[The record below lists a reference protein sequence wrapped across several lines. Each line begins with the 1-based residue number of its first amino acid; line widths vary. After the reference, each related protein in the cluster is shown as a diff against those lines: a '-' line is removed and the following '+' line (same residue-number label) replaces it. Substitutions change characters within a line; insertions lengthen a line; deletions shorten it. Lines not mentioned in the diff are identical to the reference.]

1 MSIHPSKIYEQRT
14 TKLLHH
20 LPSAATMVLRNL
32 VERSMLHP
40 ALAAIWAINTFP
52 SAKAKAMIHRRA
64 RMLATL
70 RQLTIAGTQQL
81 MAASCHAYVSNV
93 TFLKLDR
100 HNSPVLIF
108 CRSSSTSMFFLRMQ
122 SHKVSTVPCTVRPGD
137 PRTVQTTAST
147 VDLTVT
153 PCQNPTAT
161 PRARK

>member
-1 MSIHPSKIYEQRT
+1 MLIHLSNIYEQRI

-32 VERSMLHP
+32 AERSMLHP
-40 ALAAIWAINTFP
+40 ALAAIWAISTFL

-64 RMLATL
+64 RMPATL
-70 RQLTIAGTQQL
+70 RQLMIASTQQL
-81 MAASCHAYVSNV
+81 TAASCHAYVSNAF
-93 TFLKLDR
+93 FLRLVR
-100 HNSPVLIF
+100 YSSPVLIF
-108 CRSSSTSMFFLRMQ
+108 RRFSSTPMFFLRTQ
-122 SHKVSTVPCTVRPGD
+122 SHKASTVPCTMRPGD

-147 VDLTVT
+147 VDLTVI